1 MLLSESSHITVN
13 KSYTKI
19 LNFLSIHFQSIHF
32 KVGIHYATL
41 LLQQCNKVAGNK
53 SHSASRRYLLQA
65 TKFVMSNMLP
75 RIDQLFVATTHQR
88 RAACCTQQYS
98 NDTLGN
104 LLPATARNCSH
115 VNSDVLVWCI
125 VFGFQVT

>member
-19 LNFLSIHFQSIHF
+19 LNFLSIRFQSIHF

-53 SHSASRRYLLQA
+53 SHSVSQEISVAGNQICCEQHVAQNRPAVY
-65 TKFVMSNMLP
+65 
-75 RIDQLFVATTHQR
+75 VATTHQR

-104 LLPATARNCSH
+104 LLPATVRNCSH

-125 VFGFQVT
+125 VFGF